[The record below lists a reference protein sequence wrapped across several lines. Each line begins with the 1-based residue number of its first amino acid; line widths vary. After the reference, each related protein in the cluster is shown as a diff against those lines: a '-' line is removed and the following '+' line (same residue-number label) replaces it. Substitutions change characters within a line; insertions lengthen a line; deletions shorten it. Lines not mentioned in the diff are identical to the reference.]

1 MSDSEYIV
9 DVTLEN
15 FEEVVLNSSMQQP
28 VLVDFWADWCQPCQA
43 LIPVLSKLA
52 EEYQGQFILAKVN
65 SDEQQEIAV
74 QFGVR
79 SLPTVKVLFQ
89 GQIVDEFMGAI
100 PESEI
105 RELLSKHIT
114 APPAAPESI
123 EEPSI
128 TKQAETLFQAGEQST
143 ALQLLEKTRAEQ
155 PEESELTL
163 CHAKL
168 LLKSLQVD
176 EALAVLKQLPR
187 DARDSSDALR
197 LQAQAHFTQIA
208 QSSKH
213 SETQLQQQ
221 LEQGIN
227 ESETLYQLAA
237 LKVAQGEF
245 EAALDLLL
253 TLLQKDRSYNDDAA
267 RKGMLEIFNIIE
279 GDPLVSQFRRRMFN
293 FLH

>member
-1 MSDSEYIV
+1 MAESPYIV

-65 SDEQQEIAV
+65 SDEQQEIAT

-79 SLPTVKVLFQ
+79 SLPTVKVLSQ
-89 GQIVDEFMGAI
+89 GQIVDEFMGVI
-100 PESEI
+100 PEGEI
-105 RELLSKHIT
+105 RELLSRHIT
-114 APPAAPESI
+114 TPAPSESDN
-123 EEPSI
+123 EPSPLE
-128 TKQAETLFQAGEQST
+128 QAEMLFQAGEQTT
-143 ALQLLEKTRAEQ
+143 ALQLLEKARSEQ
-155 PEESELTL
+155 PDEHPLTL

-176 EALAVLKQLPR
+176 EALEVLQQLPSEER
-187 DARDSSDALR
+187 NGSEALR
-197 LQAQAHFTQIA
+197 LQAQAHFTQVA
-208 QSSKH
+208 QSSGKN
-213 SETQLQQQ
+213 EQQLLEQ
-221 LEQGIN
+221 LEQN
-227 ESETLYQLAA
+227 SSDSDSLYQLAA
-237 LKVAQGEF
+237 FKVAQGDF
-245 EAALDLLL
+245 ENALELLL
-253 TLLQKDRSYNDDAA
+253 SLMQKDRAYNDDAA

-279 GDPLVSQFRRRMFN
+279 GDPLVSQYRRRMFN